1 MDPLQT
7 TSPRA
12 VGELEY
18 TLTRFLM
25 APREAVFRAWTEPA
39 QLARWWG
46 PHGFSSPQ
54 CEIDLRP
61 GGKLLLSMCGPDG
74 VDSPMTGEV
83 LEVSAP
89 ERFVFTLD
97 TAQHPDEF
105 HAIVNSYRPA
115 SRHRRGFVQHTTVT
129 LEARD
134 GGTWMTIVCRLEDR
148 IDRDAVLDIGAPEGW
163 GQSLDKLDALVVHA
177 EGRTFTLDRLIAAPR
192 ERVFAAWNDPVGK
205 AVWWGPDGFT
215 TTTHANDLRPGGQ
228 WNYTMHGPDGKDWPN
243 VQQYLEIDPPS
254 RLVYLHGAIPD
265 LANDPE
271 AFQVTVTFAE
281 ENGGT
286 RIRMRGILKT
296 VEQFETV
303 MRFGALEGG
312 QQTLARLASHVE
324 SH

>member
-1 MDPLQT
+1 MDPQNT

-46 PHGFSSPQ
+46 PHGYTSPQ

-61 GGKLLLSMCGPDG
+61 GGRVLLSMCGPDG

-83 LEVSAP
+83 LEVTAP

-105 HAIVNSYRPA
+105 HALINRYRPA
-115 SRHRRGFVQHTTVT
+115 DRHRRGFVQHTSIT
-129 LEARD
+129 LEALD
-134 GGTWMTIVCRLEDR
+134 GGTWMTITCRLEDR
-148 IDRDAVLDIGAPEGW
+148 IDRDAVLDIGAPVGW
-163 GQSLDKLDALVVHA
+163 GESLDKLDALVVQA

-192 ERVFAAWNDPVGK
+192 ERVFAAWTDP
-205 AVWWGPDGFT
+205 AVRALWWGPNGFT
-215 TTTHANDLRPGGQ
+215 TTTHAHELRRGGQ
-228 WNYTMHGPDGKDWPN
+228 WDYTMHGPDGTDWPN
-243 VQQYLEIDPPS
+243 VTQYLELDPPS
-254 RLVYLHGAIPD
+254 RIVYLHGSIRD
-265 LANDPE
+265 LANDAE
-271 AFQVTVTFAE
+271 AFQVTVTFAQ

-286 RIRMRGILKT
+286 RIIMRGILKS
-296 VEQFETV
+296 VEQFERIQ
-303 MRFGALEGG
+303 RFGAIEGG

-324 SH
+324 GQ